1 MNNTL
6 LIIAEELNK
15 SKDLMDKFSETGEL
29 PRIEFD
35 ILLSKL
41 QFVYDALYHYKSIP
55 QIQGSTNFKENK
67 TEQVKPLETKIIT
80 KTETAKAVT
89 DTKSIEHSDLI
100 TIDDPKPEH
109 IKEIDSP
116 EKEIKILDKKE
127 NHHAKEII
135 AEKFK
140 QHQPL
145 INEVLKQEHQK
156 KDVSAIMQSKPIN
169 NLESAIGI
177 NEKFLFIK
185 ELFNGDTETYDKTI
199 RIINN
204 SSNFNEAYNYLNQTF
219 AWDMNNNYVQKI
231 LDLIRRRFIID

>member
-6 LIIAEELNK
+6 LNIAEELNK

-55 QIQGSTNFKENK
+55 QILGSTNFIEKK
-67 TEQVKPLETKIIT
+67 TEEVKPLVNKIIT
-80 KTETAKAVT
+80 KTETATAVT
-89 DTKSIEHSDLI
+89 DTKSIEHNDLI
-100 TIDDPKPEH
+100 TNDDPKPEN
-109 IKEIDSP
+109 IKQNDSS
-116 EKEIKILDKKE
+116 EKEIKVLDKKE
-127 NHHAKEII
+127 NHPAKEII

-145 INEVLKQEHQK
+145 INEVLKHEHQK

-169 NLESAIGI
+169 NLESAVGI